1 MADVT
6 YRHFPEDIA
15 IGLFPKTWLW
25 YCLLLSQLQRAEHL
39 VICTNCQQEI
49 LVLLC
54 V

>member
-6 YRHFPEDIA
+6 SSHFPEDIA
-15 IGLFPKTWLW
+15 IGLFPKAFLW
-25 YCLLLSQLQRAEHL
+25 YCLLSQLQRAEHH
-39 VICTNCQQEI
+39 VIWTNCQREI